1 MPSPFPGIDPY
12 LEACG
17 FEGDFQIPFLVYCKE
32 MIYESISEDYGAFI
46 EHREMPM
53 DPTYFEPVPDRFLEI
68 EFRSSDA
75 IVTTIELL
83 DPANRNSERREW
95 FLAWRKR
102 QRAQKVNLV
111 EIDLFR
117 SGEIASRS
125 ESAAYGDYFAA
136 ITRANS
142 EHAGAVFAWSIRDP
156 LPKIPIPLHGNEEE
170 LLLDLNALYQRI
182 YERSYVG
189 LRMKYTADPPSFLRP
204 EDQEWARGIVAKP
217 A

>member
-1 MPSPFPGIDPY
+1 MPSPFPGVDPY

-32 MIYESISEDYGAFI
+32 LLYESLPEDYGAFI
-46 EHREMPM
+46 QYREMPM
-53 DPTYFEPVPDRFLEI
+53 DPTFFEPEPDRFLEI
-68 EFRSSDA
+68 EFGDA

-102 QRAQKVNLV
+102 QRDRKVNLV

-117 SGEIASRS
+117 SGEIASHLKS
-125 ESAAYGDYFAA
+125 TADAKYFAA

-142 EHAGAVFAWSIRDP
+142 DHPGGVFAWSIRDT
-156 LPKIPIPLHGNEEE
+156 LPTIPIPLHGNDVD
-170 LLLDLNALYQRI
+170 LLLDLNRLYQRI
-182 YERSYVG
+182 YEGSYVG

-204 EDQEWARGIVAKP
+204 EDQEWAKSIVAKP